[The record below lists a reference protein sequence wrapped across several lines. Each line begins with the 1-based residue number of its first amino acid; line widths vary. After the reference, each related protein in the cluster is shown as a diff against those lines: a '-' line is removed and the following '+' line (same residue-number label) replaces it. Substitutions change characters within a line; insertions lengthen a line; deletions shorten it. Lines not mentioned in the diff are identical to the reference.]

1 MRRRRF
7 VGLISHC
14 ILALSWLASITRVVA
29 ADVTLAWDAD
39 SDPNVVGYRLHSGIT
54 SGVYTQTTEV
64 GSALAVSVSNLVNG
78 NTYFFVVTAYNA
90 AAVESAPSNEV
101 SYTAS
106 TSTPTPPPTPTPSP
120 APTSTPTP
128 TPTPGDVV
136 KLSFPATPDLNQSQ
150 KIRADGKVNL
160 PLIGEVTAAGKTLLS
175 FQNELV
181 RLYKPQLRN
190 SEVVVTLEMG
200 IIQVV
205 VSGAVLKPQKSQFDR
220 PTSVFQAII
229 EAGGVNEFG
238 NLKKVRLI
246 RTVNGRQHTQILDLR
261 STLRG
266 EATQAFYIKDG
277 DVIFVPQSLF

>member
-1 MRRRRF
+1 MGQLNHNYHIMRLCCF
-7 VGLISHC
+7 VGLISPC

-90 AAVESAPSNEV
+90 AAVDSAPSNEV

-106 TSTPTPPPTPTPSP
+106 TSTPTPP
-120 APTSTPTP
+120 PTP

-205 VSGAVLKPQKSQFDR
+205 VSGAVLKPQKLQFDR
-220 PTSVFQAII
+220 PTSVFQAIM

-266 EATQAFYIKDG
+266 EATQGFCIKDG